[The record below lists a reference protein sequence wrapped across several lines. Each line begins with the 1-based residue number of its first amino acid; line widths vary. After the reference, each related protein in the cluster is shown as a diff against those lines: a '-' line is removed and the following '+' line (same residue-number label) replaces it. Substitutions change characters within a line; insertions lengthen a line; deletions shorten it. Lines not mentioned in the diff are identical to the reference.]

1 MVGRM
6 NGDSSTFDTIS
17 PVYDWLRPSVTPE
30 VIASGLAFA
39 ERPIERLLD
48 TGGGS
53 GRGAEATNAPERIV
67 VDPAPGMLHAAA
79 QRGLAT
85 TQAAA
90 ETLPFADNS
99 ADAVL
104 FVYALHH
111 VDAPNQAITEAARV
125 LRPGGVVV
133 IREFDPTGRFGRTM
147 FALGR
152 IVGLHSQPLTSES
165 VVVMLKS
172 SGFAPSVLE
181 GRFRFTAVGVVERNG
196 DLSDE
201 EGQNETVGGGIL
213 IQDE

>member
-1 MVGRM
+1 MH
-6 NGDSSTFDTIS
+6 GDAHTFDAIS
-17 PVYDWLRPSVTPE
+17 PLYDRLRPSVSPA
-30 VIASGLAFA
+30 VIELGLAFA

-48 TGGGS
+48 VGGGP
-53 GRGAEATNAPERIV
+53 GRGAEATDVPDRIV
-67 VDPAPGMLHAAA
+67 VDPAPGMLRAAA

-85 TQAAA
+85 TRAYA
-90 ETLPFADNS
+90 ETLPFADDS

-104 FVYALHH
+104 FVDSLHH

-133 IREFDPTGRFGRTM
+133 IREFDPTGRFGRMM

-165 VVVMLKS
+165 VAVMLES

-181 GRFRFTAVGVVERNG
+181 DRFRFTAVGVMEREG
-196 DLSDE
+196 DMSE
-201 EGQNETVGGGIL
+201 EDGQNETVGGGVL